1 MPDQTSPSFIARP
14 IATVVFDTSSTIDIV
29 IFVHT
34 RMSHST
40 FFLVA
45 PKENR
50 PPTGERGRTGRTTTT
65 MTMNPIHSH
74 FLQVALCLVRS
85 NRTRGLPDAAAAAG
99 GERARTR
106 ARTRAG
112 RHGHGLRKKL
122 SRPQPILKRV
132 EGYVAHL
139 VWRHASPSTLGSSAG
154 SSKKSAEV
162 LTVAQFNLL
171 NALLGYI
178 LPRHSDSPSQE
189 AGAANRGRCAD
200 SPHQTAG

>member
-14 IATVVFDTSSTIDIV
+14 IATVVFDRRSTIDIV
-29 IFVHT
+29 MFMHT

-45 PKENR
+45 PPKEIR
-50 PPTGERGRTGRTTTT
+50 PPTGERGRTGSTTTT

-122 SRPQPILKRV
+122 SRPQPILKQV
-132 EGYVAHL
+132 EGYVAHP

-171 NALLGYI
+171 NALLGYC
-178 LPRHSDSPSQE
+178 LDTPTRLLKRLEQLHN
-189 AGAANRGRCAD
+189 AADGE
-200 SPHQTAG
+200 S